1 MIKVNV
7 QVPTSSEYWG
17 ADATPADAQ
26 AAAEKF
32 VEMLR
37 EELADWWE
45 DAEIT
50 VEISSSGDEQVSVTG
65 DNGQMEG
72 DEGDIREYISN
83 NWRTALDSIA

>member
-50 VEISSSGDEQVSVTG
+50 VEISSSGDEQVSVTV